1 VSDLAV
7 TLIVLICAVGVA
19 LLTAAAAAV
28 SVWRVRASADAQV
41 ADAVA
46 RMAAG
51 MHETMRDLADA
62 VDTAQNASRADRF
75 VGELAASLDLD
86 EVTER
91 TLEAAAAVSGVEA
104 AVIDAGA
111 PEGGR
116 LNATVGIAAEE
127 AARTAINVPE
137 NDNLRAIEI
146 TYRYR
151 IDDVDASAPVV
162 RSGVILPMRS
172 DGLPVGSLSAFTRSS
187 HRQLSDSEIDELE
200 RLAFRA
206 GPALEN
212 ARRYAEARALA
223 DLDALTNVHNRR
235 YFHETLAREVA
246 RAQRYQRRLSLIV
259 FDLDDFKAVND
270 RVGHLA
276 GDAVLAEASERMLS
290 VVRSADVACRVGG
303 DEFAIVLPES
313 SGEDAELLAGRI
325 ARAISVRPIG
335 AAGTLFL
342 SAGVAELRPGDRP
355 NDLFERADEALY
367 RAKELGKARTV
378 MAENAS

>member
-1 VSDLAV
+1 M
-7 TLIVLICAVGVA
+7 TLLVLICAVGVA
-19 LLTAAAAAV
+19 LLTAAGAAV

-91 TLEAAAAVSGVEA
+91 TLEAAAAVTGVEA

-137 NDNLRAIEI
+137 NDNLRAVEI

-378 MAENAS
+378 MAESAS